1 MVRIVVVYHSGF
13 GHTAQV
19 ARAVVRGAEAVP
31 ETTVQLIAVE
41 EVPGRFDEFNAADGI
56 IFGCPTYMAGPS
68 APFKAFIDSASGLWY
83 QQKWKDKIAAGFT
96 NSGGFSGDKLA
107 TLQALCLN
115 AMQHGMIWVGTGIL
129 APTTQDPDGPDHR
142 QINRLSSYLGVM
154 TQSNDVTPDQAPPI
168 GDLQTAELF
177 GRRVAE
183 ITGQF
188 VRGRQSTAK

>member
-1 MVRIVVVYHSGF
+1 MVRIVVVYHSGY
-13 GHTAQV
+13 GHTTQV
-19 ARAVVRGAEAVP
+19 ARAVMRGVETVP
-31 ETTVQLIAVE
+31 DTTVKLIAVD
-41 EVPGRFDEFNAADGI
+41 EVHGNFDDFNAADGI

-83 QQKWKDKIAAGFT
+83 QQRWKDKIAAGFT

-129 APTTQDPDGPDHR
+129 APTTLDPNGPDHQ

-154 TQSNDVTPDQAPPI
+154 TQSNDAPPEQTPPV
-168 GDLQTAELF
+168 GDLKTAELF
-177 GRRVAE
+177 GKRVAE

-188 VRGRQSTAK
+188 AKGRLGTAK